1 MKLLT
6 LFWTRLLRHHVF
18 SILFCI
24 VLGLMIA
31 LVYRNALVE
40 QELRLQDRHFVT
52 SIKQRAENLLYDE
65 ERALSEE
72 EEAYYKTQ
80 LEHATHYLDTEYRQ
94 GKSQEV
100 LQSELALYTA
110 LKDWTE
116 KGNASSSSLSPN
128 ELNEKIVML
137 SSVLQTG
144 ADFQYTTAPKDMY
157 LTLLQVLTVGRFLV
171 PLLCAVLTLW
181 LLASDI
187 TQHRGLLFI
196 NGITPLD
203 YSLSLVSLVFIT
215 SISLFLLL
223 YATLYGISLQ
233 QSFSFQLD
241 YPILEY
247 SKSLSTS
254 PVHQILQSFF
264 LDSFLTTLLCC
275 LAIAIISVLAIRQKR

>member
-24 VLGLMIA
+24 ILGLMIA

-40 QELRLQDRHFVT
+40 QELRLQDRHVVT
-52 SIKQRAENLLYDE
+52 SIKQRAENFLYDE

-72 EEAYYKTQ
+72 EEAYYKTL

-128 ELNEKIVML
+128 ELNEKIVTL

-144 ADFQYTTAPKDMY
+144 ADFQYATAPKDMY

-171 PLLCAVLTLW
+171 PLLCVTLALW

-203 YSLSLVSLVFIT
+203 YSLSLVSLVFIA

-233 QSFSFQLD
+233 QSFTFQLD
-241 YPILEY
+241 YPVLEY
-247 SKSLSTS
+247 SKSLSTM
-254 PVHQILQSFF
+254 PAHQVLHAYS
-264 LDSFLTTLLCC
+264 LDSLLITLLCC
-275 LAIAIISVLAIRQKR
+275 LATAIISVLAIRQKR